1 MIKNMSF
8 KGYICNVIVILK
20 LLMRIMFMKDYVLV
34 DIYIDLMYILIK
46 LYGEV
51 GRLIWLKE

>member
-20 LLMRIMFMKDYVLV
+20 LLMRIMFMKNYVLV
-34 DIYIDLMYILIK
+34 NINIDLMYILIK
-46 LYGEV
+46 LYGKV